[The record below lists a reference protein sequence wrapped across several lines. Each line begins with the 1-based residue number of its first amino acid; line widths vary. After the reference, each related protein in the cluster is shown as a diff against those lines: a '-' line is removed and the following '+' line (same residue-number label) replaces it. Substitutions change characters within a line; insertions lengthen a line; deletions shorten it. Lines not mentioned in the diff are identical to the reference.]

1 MYLGPV
7 AANRGSKKQDVDVT
21 ETSSDGANTTEGN
34 GAFDVTKFDSD
45 LTKCRVAAV
54 KRLPVLH
61 HSALCILLSLQRMGV
76 LCAQLLLQVLIFAGI
91 LTWSEDVHVVWV

>member
-1 MYLGPV
+1 MVYDVYVFGT
-7 AANRGSKKQDVDVT
+7 RSGEQGSKKQDVDVT

-61 HSALCILLSLQRMGV
+61 HSADCILLSLHF
-76 LCAQLLLQVLIFAGI
+76 I
-91 LTWSEDVHVVWV
+91 HVVSFAPLV